1 MHPDHPKPRPAT
13 TVPGPDPTL
22 EQRICEL
29 ETRLTHLSRF
39 VDELN
44 EVVTEQS
51 TRLERLEREHA
62 AQRGHQAG
70 GGFSGLGGAGLGG
83 SGPGGGTAGTAGEDP
98 A

>member
-1 MHPDHPKPRPAT
+1 MHPAHPNPRHSPALS
-13 TVPGPDPTL
+13 GPDTPEPTL

-70 GGFSGLGGAGLGG
+70 GGFSGLGG
-83 SGPGGGTAGTAGEDP
+83 GTAGTAGEDP